1 MKPIRPDAPQDNDT
15 RFRQY
20 LDELREE
27 LQLDHV
33 AYAGVNPIS
42 GKQHGHMTYGS
53 DWSAHYMTHKLYEID
68 PTLIKAR
75 QSIAPVDW
83 TRLDHTPE
91 FQTVFRDAREFG
103 IGDRGLTI
111 PIHGPYGDM
120 GGLSVL
126 RDCSDREWE
135 LLIPKIIGDLQ
146 SAAVHLHDSVIQSDP
161 LTRMLN
167 APNLSTRE
175 QEILQWTAAGKSQ
188 QDIGDILN
196 ISHRTVEV
204 HLRSSRQKLH
214 ALSTPQAVGR
224 AINLGLIFPR

>member
-1 MKPIRPDAPQDNDT
+1 MEPIRPDDPKDHET
-15 RFRQY
+15 RFRRF
-20 LDELREE
+20 LDELRENF
-27 LQLDHV
+27 QLDHV

-42 GKQHGHMTYGS
+42 SKQHAHMTYGPE
-53 DWSAHYMTHKLYEID
+53 WSTHYMQNKYYEID
-68 PTLIKAR
+68 PTLLKAR

-83 TRLDHTPE
+83 SRLDRSAE

-103 IGDRGLTI
+103 ISDRGLTV
-111 PIHGPYGDM
+111 PVHGPYGDM

-146 SAAVHLHDSVIQSDP
+146 AAAVHLHDTVIQSDP
-161 LTRMLN
+161 LTRILH
-167 APNLSTRE
+167 APNLSSRE
-175 QEILQWTAAGKSQ
+175 KEILQWIAAGKLQ
-188 QDIGDILN
+188 QDVGDILL

-204 HLRSSRQKLH
+204 HLRSARQKLN
-214 ALSTPQAVGR
+214 ALTTPQAVGR